1 MNDIS
6 EENTSLTLSNVPEGM
21 DALIIAE
28 IANSVNAN
36 RPLMHIARDD
46 LRMENI
52 AELVQFYFP
61 EANVITFPAWD
72 CLPYDRVSPNPD
84 ILARR
89 MTALMNILNPT
100 DKKQIIISTINA
112 VTQHIPCKEIIKN
125 ASFTAKIGSTINI
138 DNLTNYLTH
147 NGYSRSSTVVDHGD
161 YAIRGSIIDIFP
173 PGNKKPVRID
183 LWGDE
188 VDTIKL
194 FDPVSQR
201 TDTKIDGIKLVPMGE
216 IFLDDKSISCFR
228 RKYVTEFGPARGN
241 DPLYEAVTDGRK
253 HAGMEHWLPFFHEKL
268 ETIFDY
274 LNAPLITM
282 DNLSTEA
289 LETRLSAIS
298 DYYLSRKTA
307 YSEAPNKTDTIAP
320 YKPVPP
326 EQLFMSAAEW
336 NDYSDQLNFHQFN
349 PFEVPPAKNTR
360 SYKGSQGRNFA
371 PERNDKKI
379 NIYDALRKHIVAKQ
393 EAGKKIYLASY
404 SIGAR
409 DRLSAVLNDH
419 GMSRYKLLDSW
430 KSAKRLPRDTIGLI
444 ILPLEH
450 GFETDK
456 FAIIS
461 EQDILGD
468 RLIRKVRRTRKAEN
482 FISEASALTPGDLV
496 IHMDHGIGR
505 YVGLKTIDVGGAAHD
520 CVLLTY
526 HGGDKLYVPVENIEV
541 LSRYGNEDSDGKLDK
556 LGGVAWQGRK
566 AKLKKRIREMADEL
580 IKVAAE
586 RALRKGEVIK
596 PADGLY
602 NEFCARFPYSETDDQ
617 LNAIDDVI
625 EDLSSGRPMD
635 RLICGDVGFGK
646 TEVALR
652 TAFLAVMEGFQVAI
666 VAPTTLLARQHYKT
680 FSERFRGFNIKVGHL
695 SRLVTA
701 KEQKLTKEELSKG
714 DCEIVVGTHAVLGKT
729 INFNNLGLLIIDEE

>member
-36 RPLMHIARDD
+36 RPLMHIARDY

-379 NIYDALRKHIVAKQ
+379 NIYDA
-393 EAGKKIYLASY
+393 
-404 SIGAR
+404 
-409 DRLSAVLNDH
+409 
-419 GMSRYKLLDSW
+419 
-430 KSAKRLPRDTIGLI
+430 P
-444 ILPLEH
+444 
-450 GFETDK
+450 
-456 FAIIS
+456 
-461 EQDILGD
+461 
-468 RLIRKVRRTRKAEN
+468 
-482 FISEASALTPGDLV
+482 
-496 IHMDHGIGR
+496 
-505 YVGLKTIDVGGAAHD
+505 
-520 CVLLTY
+520 
-526 HGGDKLYVPVENIEV
+526 
-541 LSRYGNEDSDGKLDK
+541 
-556 LGGVAWQGRK
+556 
-566 AKLKKRIREMADEL
+566 
-580 IKVAAE
+580 
-586 RALRKGEVIK
+586 
-596 PADGLY
+596 
-602 NEFCARFPYSETDDQ
+602 
-617 LNAIDDVI
+617 
-625 EDLSSGRPMD
+625 
-635 RLICGDVGFGK
+635 
-646 TEVALR
+646 
-652 TAFLAVMEGFQVAI
+652 
-666 VAPTTLLARQHYKT
+666 
-680 FSERFRGFNIKVGHL
+680 
-695 SRLVTA
+695 
-701 KEQKLTKEELSKG
+701 
-714 DCEIVVGTHAVLGKT
+714 
-729 INFNNLGLLIIDEE
+729 